1 MSNGQQSDNFKG
13 QEDKK
18 SCDPGEKSNIK
29 TTGQK
34 KKTDIVVQN
43 SQSWDIADLVC
54 NISHS
59 GVISDLTWKYGEVP
73 IMHFGDALI
82 KTRM

>member
-1 MSNGQQSDNFKG
+1 MDKMSNGPDNFKG

-34 KKTDIVVQN
+34 EEEEI
-43 SQSWDIADLVC
+43 L
-54 NISHS
+54 
-59 GVISDLTWKYGEVP
+59 
-73 IMHFGDALI
+73 
-82 KTRM
+82 